1 MHLGGFA
8 EQMSDKASLLQ
19 RVELLLHAQVGVLK
33 AGQYFP
39 FWVNHQSVLHLK
51 VAATEPANLVKLGIG
66 LELIVAP
73 RPRKRSQ
80 LLSSSHENE
89 APSMPAA
96 RDVAWIRMQVSD
108 QAGKYFPEL
117 MLALKMSS

>member
-1 MHLGGFA
+1 
-8 EQMSDKASLLQ
+8 MSDHASLLQ
-19 RVELLLHAQVGVLK
+19 RVERLLHAQVGVLK

-51 VAATEPANLVKLGIG
+51 VAATEPAGLIKLGIG

-80 LLSSSHENE
+80 LPTISHEKDT
-89 APSMPAA
+89 PSMPTA
-96 RDVAWIRMQVSD
+96 RDVAWIRMQVFL
-108 QAGKYFPEL
+108 QVEKG
-117 MLALKMSS
+117 